1 MTIHQAHSTGFWVP
15 EKHIQRTKLLQ
26 AKCLSPLCP
35 AAYSPHHHRLWC
47 SFDLKQVR
55 MAFVYLV
62 ERYYTFGTTSLACG
76 CRKKHIQRTNSSTD
90 PAPLNLGLAACLP
103 PFHPPIVLNR
113 RGTSSRGSPSL
124 QTTCFERILLTFS
137 ESTMLLVVHR
147 VCDRCASPLKE
158 MAPRVILE
166 ILSARRVTPGRPR
179 RR

>member
-1 MTIHQAHSTGFWVP
+1 MPLAPLSSCLFTTPPPSLVFIRPKPSPYGFYLLSRTISYLRHYLTGLWVP
-15 EKHIQRTKLLQ
+15 
-26 AKCLSPLCP
+26 
-35 AAYSPHHHRLWC
+35 
-47 SFDLKQVR
+47 
-55 MAFVYLV
+55 
-62 ERYYTFGTTSLACG
+62 
-76 CRKKHIQRTNSSTD
+76 KKHIQRTNSSTD

-124 QTTCFERILLTFS
+124 QTTCFERIPLTFS
-137 ESTMLLVVHR
+137 ESTMLLVVQR

-179 RR
+179 SR